1 MCPLPPLLEIREV
14 NKRETHIGNKEIK
27 ESTNV
32 FLKTYLFYLLYACSM
47 YIKL

>member
-14 NKRETHIGNKEIK
+14 NKRDTHIGNKEIK

-32 FLKTYLFYLLYACSM
+32 FLKIYFIYYMHVLR
-47 YIKL
+47 I